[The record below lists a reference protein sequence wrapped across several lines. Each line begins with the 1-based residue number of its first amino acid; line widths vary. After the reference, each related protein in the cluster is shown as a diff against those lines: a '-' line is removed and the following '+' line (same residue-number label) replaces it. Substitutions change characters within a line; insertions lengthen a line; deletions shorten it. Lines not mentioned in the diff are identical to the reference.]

1 MRSLRRIS
9 DSTTEPVS
17 VAELRDH
24 LRILS
29 TSEDSMLSVLLQA
42 ARNLAET
49 KTGRALTVQ
58 TWEMT
63 LDAFPGDEEE
73 IKLPRAP
80 LSTSSS
86 DVVVS
91 YVEDTT
97 AGNTT
102 QMASTALTVD
112 ARSEPGRIFP
122 SYDNDWP
129 DDCRDEFGA
138 VRIQYVC
145 GYPTPASV
153 PEPIKTWIKMRAGFF
168 YENRESAAVGPG
180 GFINLFP
187 RDFVDGLL
195 DEYVLPEVY

>member
-29 TSEDSMLSVLLQA
+29 TSEDSMLGAILTASRL
-42 ARNLAET
+42 LAET
-49 KTGRALTVQ
+49 KTGRALTAQ
-58 TWEMT
+58 TWELT

-80 LSTSSS
+80 LSTASS
-86 DVVVS
+86 DVVVN

-102 QMASTALTVD
+102 QMDATALTVD

-129 DDCRDEFGA
+129 DDCRDEPGA

-145 GYPTPASV
+145 GYAAPAAV
-153 PEPIKTWIKMRAGFF
+153 PEPIKTWIKMRAGFL